1 MELAFLRKR
10 KAGVY
15 KQETWLG
22 TFSLLLALIT
32 LLYIN
37 TTMMM
42 EDVFLG
48 EYVYMMIQVGLVCS
62 VIGMFTREKSRK
74 RAIWAF
80 SLYAFM
86 LVFIFFTFML
96 AWMLNPMP

>member
-10 KAGVY
+10 KTGMY

-37 TTMMM
+37 ITMML
-42 EDVFLG
+42 EDVFIG
-48 EYVYMMIQVGLVCS
+48 EYAYVMIQVGLVCS
-62 VIGMFTREKSRK
+62 VMGMITKQKSRK
-74 RAIWAF
+74 RAVWAF

-86 LVFIFFTFML
+86 LIFIFFSFML